1 MRRSTIEEARAHERT
16 SAAVVG
22 HAPFESRGGEPFAHA
37 TGQIGRVAHQR
48 APGEEH
54 RVERSRLVRRRIA
67 QCDDFGIPYAED
79 SAVGAEDMPFVVDH
93 RELFGLVEPR
103 LHEQLAP
110 VAHTVGSEHVNRAV
124 RRAVTAEAAAAKRM
138 VHVVVRLHELGHRG
152 GALVSGKGHDAV
164 VRFLNRAHIEARFL
178 EHLAAK
184 RAALAM
190 RALHLLVCPAGKHA
204 ERRRSRLVDL
214 GQLVCGQFPHPRL
227 FELPRFHGEQCSA
240 QETRSIRRNVARAE
254 QSRERIGSE
263 PECDSI
269 QKRMRAPFYRARLHA
284 EKSRGGKGHESLIP
298 CSHG

>member
-1 MRRSTIEEARAHERT
+1 MRRGAIEEARAHERT

-22 HAPFESRGGEPFAHA
+22 HAPFESRSGKPFAHTA
-37 TGQIGRVAHQR
+37 GQIGRVAHQR

-67 QCDDFGIPYAED
+67 QCDDFGIPNAED
-79 SAVGAEDMPFVVDH
+79 GAVGAEDVPFVVDH

-138 VHVVVRLHELGHRG
+138 VHIVVRLHELGHRS
-152 GALVSGKGHDAV
+152 GALVSGKGHNAV

-190 RALHLLVCPAGKHA
+190 RALHLLVCPA
-204 ERRRSRLVDL
+204 
-214 GQLVCGQFPHPRL
+214 
-227 FELPRFHGEQCSA
+227 
-240 QETRSIRRNVARAE
+240 
-254 QSRERIGSE
+254 
-263 PECDSI
+263 
-269 QKRMRAPFYRARLHA
+269 
-284 EKSRGGKGHESLIP
+284 
-298 CSHG
+298 

>member
-1 MRRSTIEEARAHERT
+1 MRRSAIEEARTHERT

-22 HAPFESRGGEPFAHA
+22 HAPFEPRGGEPFAHA

-67 QCDDFGIPYAED
+67 QCDDFGVPYAED

-152 GALVSGKGHDAV
+152 GALVSRKGHDAV

-190 RALHLLVCPAGKHA
+190 RALHLLVCPA
-204 ERRRSRLVDL
+204 
-214 GQLVCGQFPHPRL
+214 
-227 FELPRFHGEQCSA
+227 
-240 QETRSIRRNVARAE
+240 
-254 QSRERIGSE
+254 
-263 PECDSI
+263 
-269 QKRMRAPFYRARLHA
+269 
-284 EKSRGGKGHESLIP
+284 
-298 CSHG
+298 